1 MFRKVK
7 VIKLKIINVGYK
19 VVNWKKY
26 IVPKEKSKEVTVES
40 DVKCCGFIW
49 YVGFFCLNESRDV
62 GDDTVALFPLFGHL
76 NHRVLS
82 SQATKCASS
91 SSKVVSQ
98 ILQKSP
104 ISWLFRRAL
113 IMIASPCFSH
123 KNAHVCF
130 FPLFKPIGKN

>member
-1 MFRKVK
+1 M
-7 VIKLKIINVGYK
+7 
-19 VVNWKKY
+19 
-26 IVPKEKSKEVTVES
+26 
-40 DVKCCGFIW
+40 
-49 YVGFFCLNESRDV
+49 GFFCLNESRDV
-62 GDDTVALFPLFGHL
+62 SDDTVALFPLFGNL

-104 ISWLFRRAL
+104 ISWLFRGAL

-123 KNAHVCF
+123 
-130 FPLFKPIGKN
+130 